1 MWRVSSA
8 KIANILQDLINHSDL
23 NDGKSV
29 LHCQKA
35 KVASGGQ
42 QCSILEEVGPL
53 CSFLSESLSDDDDDV
68 FADGC
73 FTGKAEFL
81 QQNHRLEPCLHNNSL
96 WSLDS
101 ALSGGDVPSKVGLA
115 MHPSSKRR
123 HNDLSSNIPEVLQ
136 SHSVDAEEIL
146 WQLGFGCDDPQPTVR
161 IPPRFLSFP
170 SQARGINFRLFLESQ
185 VRRMREE
192 DPTLCLASRFRQV
205 QALTAMANAFYSLY
219 SHVSGTPLLKLGTP
233 QFTLSPPTESVRS
246 NLRSS
251 VRTEPRSP
259 VERLK
264 DTVSKMCLYTSPRTR
279 SSLPDLDN
287 PVPQQVQNESKNV
300 LGEEDCSLALQVG
313 TDTHAKQNDSVTI
326 EDELKQIG
334 TVTYEILNPKIV
346 ECVRQA
352 NALHHVF
359 PEVSSDVCQYSIDI
373 CRAKIPKCIKD
384 LKKCDEGLNLDSE
397 MGCVGEEETARE
409 TPIQQ
414 IKGGEFG

>member
-1 MWRVSSA
+1 MFHPKWD
-8 KIANILQDLINHSDL
+8 LQCTLP
-23 NDGKSV
+23 
-29 LHCQKA
+29 
-35 KVASGGQ
+35 ASKDTMTSPASLFDRH
-42 QCSILEEVGPL
+42 CSIKINIRT
-53 CSFLSESLSDDDDDV
+53 SSDPFVIYDIPP
-68 FADGC
+68 FS
-73 FTGKAEFL
+73 
-81 QQNHRLEPCLHNNSL
+81 PIS
-96 WSLDS
+96 
-101 ALSGGDVPSKVGLA
+101 
-115 MHPSSKRR
+115 
-123 HNDLSSNIPEVLQ
+123 IPEVLQ

-146 WQLGFGCDDPQPTVR
+146 WQLVFGSDDPQPTVR

-233 QFTLSPPTESVRS
+233 QFTLSPPTKSVRS

-279 SSLPDLDN
+279 SILPDLDN

-326 EDELKQIG
+326 KDELKPIG

-373 CRAKIPKCIKD
+373 CRAKIPRCIMD

-409 TPIQQ
+409 SSIQQ
-414 IKGGEFG
+414 IKGGEVG

>member
-68 FADGC
+68 FAD
-73 FTGKAEFL
+73 
-81 QQNHRLEPCLHNNSL
+81 
-96 WSLDS
+96 DS
-101 ALSGGDVPSKVGLA
+101 ALSGGDVPSKVG
-115 MHPSSKRR
+115 
-123 HNDLSSNIPEVLQ
+123 IPEVLQ